1 MGHRKVERTGWIA
14 AVVVALA
21 GCTPEPPATPPQPT
35 ATATATASALG
46 DVEAIYKSFGFAS
59 CRAGD
64 NCARTFSIRAGADI
78 GDKGANKVPNPRA
91 SLSNP
96 DPLWLPEWSRLPT
109 GDAGAHYAYEAL
121 TLAAVHRSYRA
132 ECEKAYDGYAKDL
145 TARLDKLE
153 KEVAAA
159 NREPN
164 PYDRLGALLKLEP
177 PKPDKSR
184 MHDLAE
190 GADPVR
196 YKWEVA
202 VFEAFEDTK
211 RTFLYAFDGYPPSD
225 TLLGVIHPRLPKDQ
239 ELDAFCLA
247 AATGK
252 VAGVPALPDTSSWD
266 AGVRAMVRRFVPEER
281 ASALERRRGE
291 LADVVKAKFAKVK
304 VPNPQLPPGVREM
317 TLGKIESFR
326 SRRQEGDR
334 DEPRQA
340 RGQGRRQAR
349 KIGRHGDGGVRGLAE
364 RRGARAGRR
373 GDVLRGG
380 DQREGA
386 HHQEHPGGRAQEP
399 HVPARA
405 EARHQDRGEG
415 QDDGLLQVRE
425 FLIPRVRSRG
435 TLRISRALGA

>member
-317 TLGKIESFR
+317 TLGKIESFAR
-326 SRRQEGDR
+326 DGKKAIVTSLVKREDKVGAKLVKSDDTATAVFEDWPSGVVLEPGDAVTFYGAEINVKELIIKSTPEVEHKSRTYQL
-334 DEPRQA
+334 EPKHVT
-340 RGQGRRQAR
+340 
-349 KIGRHGDGGVRGLAE
+349 KIVAKGKTTVYFR
-364 RRGARAGRR
+364 
-373 GDVLRGG
+373 
-380 DQREGA
+380 
-386 HHQEHPGGRAQEP
+386 
-399 HVPARA
+399 
-405 EARHQDRGEG
+405 
-415 QDDGLLQVRE
+415 
-425 FLIPRVRSRG
+425 
-435 TLRISRALGA
+435 